1 MFFLFLGFVAIST
14 KKKKEKRG
22 IWDPKK
28 KMVMFFPLTQKG
40 WEKTKTVPNYE
51 LPRWTPKGR
60 GKIWISSVA
69 QVEIGFPKWVSK
81 VGLFVDECL
90 FFEPL
95 LSTNIMT
102 WTEIKGALK
111 NWIVFFSECCFWYI
125 LSGDCCLMIHQ
136 ISWKHEDVPNVH
148 FPLPVGLN
156 LFRNLSRWNAYLLR
170 CFFQDWI
177 YIIEAC
183 WYLIT
188 RFAWIWKR
196 CTLAEA
202 NIAPENQ
209 W

>member
-1 MFFLFLGFVAIST
+1 MYMFFLFLGFVAIST
-14 KKKKEKRG
+14 KKKGEERNLR
-22 IWDPKK
+22 PKK

-102 WTEIKGALK
+102 
-111 NWIVFFSECCFWYI
+111 
-125 LSGDCCLMIHQ
+125 
-136 ISWKHEDVPNVH
+136 
-148 FPLPVGLN
+148 
-156 LFRNLSRWNAYLLR
+156 
-170 CFFQDWI
+170 
-177 YIIEAC
+177 
-183 WYLIT
+183 
-188 RFAWIWKR
+188 
-196 CTLAEA
+196 
-202 NIAPENQ
+202 
-209 W
+209 

>member
-1 MFFLFLGFVAIST
+1 MGANHQPPRCFLL
-14 KKKKEKRG
+14 
-22 IWDPKK
+22 
-28 KMVMFFPLTQKG
+28 
-40 WEKTKTVPNYE
+40 
-51 LPRWTPKGR
+51 GR
-60 GKIWISSVA
+60 GRDKISSILPLRPTLFPKLVAASSRQVLWGGCFFWGAGFFVEDGVVVSYFASFLRWVFLCIWISSVA

-177 YIIEAC
+177 
-183 WYLIT
+183 
-188 RFAWIWKR
+188 
-196 CTLAEA
+196 
-202 NIAPENQ
+202 
-209 W
+209 